1 MAIFQATDISAHA
14 LTAVETALALLAAT
28 ERLNHT
34 NSAQPLSIH
43 IGLNSGL
50 ALVGSTRF
58 EGVRGARWTFTAS
71 GAVTNLAARLAAM
84 AEAGQLLIGPE
95 TARRLEHRYHV
106 ERLGYE
112 RLKNLSQIIDVYR
125 VLPPDDAPQ

>member
-1 MAIFQATDISAHA
+1 
-14 LTAVETALALLAAT
+14 V
-28 ERLNHT
+28 
-34 NSAQPLSIH
+34 
-43 IGLNSGL
+43 
-50 ALVGSTRF
+50 
-58 EGVRGARWTFTAS
+58 RWTFTAS

-95 TARRLEHRYHV
+95 TARRLDPRYHV

-125 VLPPDDAPQ
+125 VLPPDEALQ